1 MIKTKLL
8 TICLLL
14 FTLTPQ
20 VFANDKIKNE
30 IIVLLQGIYG
40 DIENV
45 EYEINPTSKN
55 NFYHV
60 IVDHVS
66 HQRNY
71 IYDVK
76 NKIFEDVGDGGLKIK
91 NGGIYRNWAKS
102 YHPDFGAFWYN
113 IKVGFT
119 GEYLELINMEGEDK
133 KCHPVEIFDFMS
145 SEFNQLLKKQKLD
158 KFCIWHKG
166 NWTGINE
173 N

>member
-1 MIKTKLL
+1 MKTKLL
-8 TICLLL
+8 TICLLS

-20 VFANDKIKNE
+20 VFANDNINNE

-40 DIENV
+40 NIENV
-45 EYEINPTSKN
+45 EYQIKPTSKN

-60 IVDHVS
+60 IIDHGT

-76 NKIFEDVGDGGLKIK
+76 NKIFENVGDGGLKIK
-91 NGGIYRNWAKS
+91 NGAIYRYWAKS
-102 YHPDFGAFWYN
+102 YFPEWGAFWYN
-113 IKVGFT
+113 IKVSFT

-133 KCHPVEIFDFMS
+133 KCYPIGRFEHMS
-145 SEFNQLLKKQKLD
+145 SEFKQLFKKQKLD

-166 NWTGINE
+166 NLP
-173 N
+173 